1 MPTLGLRSPSERSD
15 RRAKPRICVPFPAKV
30 EGRDKN
36 GEDFKVQTV
45 LDNLSADGLYLRM
58 VPYVEPGT
66 KISILL
72 KLVTTA
78 DLVEA
83 VPRFAID
90 GVVIRSEEKIGGA
103 RGVAVT
109 FDRVRFL

>member
-1 MPTLGLRSPSERSD
+1 MPTEGLRSTSERSD
-15 RRAKPRICVPFPAKV
+15 RRLKPRICVPFPAKV
-30 EGRDKN
+30 EGRDEN

-58 VPYVEPGT
+58 VPCVEPGAR
-66 KISILL
+66 ISILL
-72 KLVTTA
+72 RLITTA
-78 DLVEA
+78 DLVET

-90 GVVIRSEEKIGGA
+90 GVVIRREEKIGGA
-103 RGVAVT
+103 HGVAVT